1 MTGHPAPSS
10 GPQIDST
17 PPSDEEAALIA
28 DAYIEALLASGRGA
42 ASRDSGSIAQFDTD
56 TVRAVDALTD
66 GLVRYHPSFRFE
78 ERLAA
83 RLREAA
89 RGRFAAGTSWVPGEP
104 PVLLRTDT
112 TGVATGEVAGA
123 VRPGGVA
130 GSATVIGPFA
140 LPDLGRALPDLGRAL
155 PDLGR
160 AMPDIGREVGRAVE
174 RVERVPIPV
183 LVGGAI
189 ASGVSIAGAAI
200 VAWRLSRRP
209 FLPRLP

>member
-1 MTGHPAPSS
+1 VTRHPAPSQGS
-10 GPQIDST
+10 QITST
-17 PPSDEEAALIA
+17 RLSDEEAALVA

-42 ASRDSGSIAQFDTD
+42 ASRDPESIAQFDTD

-89 RGRFAAGTSWVPGEP
+89 RGRVAAGTSWVPGEP
-104 PVLLRTDT
+104 PVFLRTDA

-130 GSATVIGPFA
+130 GGATVIGPF
-140 LPDLGRALPDLGRAL
+140 AL

-174 RVERVPIPV
+174 RVERVPVPV

-189 ASGVSIAGAAI
+189 ASGVSLAGAAI

>member
-1 MTGHPAPSS
+1 VTGHPAASP
-10 GPQIDST
+10 GPQINST
-17 PPSDEEAALIA
+17 RLSDEEAALIA

-42 ASRDSGSIAQFDTD
+42 ASRDPESIAQFDTD

-89 RGRFAAGTSWVPGEP
+89 RGRVAAGTSRVPGEP
-104 PVLLRTDT
+104 PVLLRTDA

-130 GSATVIGPFA
+130 GGATVIGPFA
-140 LPDLGRALPDLGRAL
+140 IPDLGRALPDI
-155 PDLGR
+155 GR
-160 AMPDIGREVGRAVE
+160 AMPDIGREVGRAVD

-189 ASGVSIAGAAI
+189 ASGVSLAGAAI

>member
-89 RGRFAAGTSWVPGEP
+89 RGRVAAGTSWVPGEP

-130 GSATVIGPFA
+130 GGATVIGPFA
-140 LPDLGRALPDLGRAL
+140 IPDLGRALPDI
-155 PDLGR
+155 GR
-160 AMPDIGREVGRAVE
+160 AMPDIGREVGRAVD

-189 ASGVSIAGAAI
+189 ASGVSLAGAAI